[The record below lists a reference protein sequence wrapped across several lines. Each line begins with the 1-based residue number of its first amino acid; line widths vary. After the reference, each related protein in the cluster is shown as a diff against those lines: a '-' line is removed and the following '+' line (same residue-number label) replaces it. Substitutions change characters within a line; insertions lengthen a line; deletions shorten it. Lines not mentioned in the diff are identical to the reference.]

1 MPQRVSK
8 SNKEGKRLAKEHWKW
23 FKPWVEKM
31 RFPKSMKEFVDAVGH
46 GYQDGIIHGFKHGV
60 ESVEK

>member
-1 MPQRVSK
+1 MSK

-23 FKPWVEKM
+23 FEPWARRI
-31 RFPKSMKEFVDAVGH
+31 RFPKSMDDFVDAIGH
-46 GYQDGIIHGFKHGV
+46 AYRDGIVHGFKHGV